1 MNVSKTKSKKLI
13 KKKENKIKK
22 KKKSEEEK
30 RKEKP
35 KMKKKKKKVRR
46 KKEKKNLKWICSCFF
61 FLDRKHKEENSTEL
75 QKANREVEICRG
87 NKPYDL

>member
-22 KKKSEEEK
+22 KKKWGG
-30 RKEKP
+30 
-35 KMKKKKKKVRR
+35 KKK
-46 KKEKKNLKWICSCFF
+46 KKNLKWICSCFF
-61 FLDRKHKEENSTEL
+61 FIDRKHKEENSTEL